1 MEREAAKQSGNE
13 ASQFFF
19 MLILALLVSLTGE
32 TQPTPARIDFSIRSA
47 LALVGSRLRDYL
59 AWYTS
64 VNRLASFMQFRPR
77 AVCLASLYSFHAV
90 RAACK
95 PFGQLPSHS
104 VSFQAIRPAFK
115 PFGLVSKRDHFAT
128 YY

>member
-1 MEREAAKQSGNE
+1 
-13 ASQFFF
+13 

-32 TQPTPARIDFSIRSA
+32 TQPMPARIDFSIRSV

-64 VNRLASFMQFRPR
+64 VNRLASFMHFGPR
-77 AVCLASLYSFHAV
+77 AVCSASLYSFHAV

-95 PFGQLPSHS
+95 PFGQLPSRS
-104 VSFQAIRPAFK
+104 ASFQTVRPGF
-115 PFGLVSKRDHFAT
+115 
-128 YY
+128 

>member
-1 MEREAAKQSGNE
+1 
-13 ASQFFF
+13 
-19 MLILALLVSLTGE
+19 MLVLALLVYSLTAE

-77 AVCLASLYSFHAV
+77 AICLASLYSFRAV

-95 PFGQLPSHS
+95 PFDQLPSHS
-104 VSFQAIRPAFK
+104 ASFQTIRPGF
-115 PFGLVSKRDHFAT
+115 
-128 YY
+128 